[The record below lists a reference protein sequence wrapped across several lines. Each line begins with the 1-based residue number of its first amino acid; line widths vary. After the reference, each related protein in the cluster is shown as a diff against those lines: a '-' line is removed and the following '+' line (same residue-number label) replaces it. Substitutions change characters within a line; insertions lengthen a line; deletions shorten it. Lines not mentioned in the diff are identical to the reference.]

1 MGEPLEVRPLL
12 RATRHEDLAPETK
25 ALKEL
30 KPSFTR
36 QVGGK
41 GIVVFGISA
50 NLYEILIDFDT
61 ISSIASTAA
70 EAVLVLLSLVV
81 VVVDLQIENQ
91 IEQVPTPQ
99 KNPGKHQKPHVHGA
113 PPCGL
118 LAFYTVPK
126 VPRQE
131 HSRITGASFSPVAP
145 HRLAVVS
152 GTKVGPDPAVGLFHS
167 PDGNVDIPYVL
178 LVNTGNMPLF
188 FWGSYWA

>member
-1 MGEPLEVRPLL
+1 M
-12 RATRHEDLAPETK
+12 
-25 ALKEL
+25 
-30 KPSFTR
+30 
-36 QVGGK
+36 
-41 GIVVFGISA
+41 VFGITA

-61 ISSIASTAA
+61 ISSIASTEA

-152 GTKVGPDPAVGLFHS
+152 GTKVCPDPAVGLFHS

-188 FWGSYWA
+188 FLGSYWA